1 MSFERGEGDW
11 TGAVAVNLVVTE
23 VMFGLVLLGGALL
36 TWPDVPW
43 TALMVVA
50 VVLNVVVPIAF
61 YPLSKTVWVAVD
73 LLFHP
78 LEEIEEMEAD
88 LRR

>member
-1 MSFERGEGDW
+1 MTFERGEGDW

-23 VMFGLVLLGGALL
+23 VLFGLVAMGGAVL

-43 TALMVVA
+43 TALMILAVA
-50 VVLNVVVPIAF
+50 LNVVFPIAF
-61 YPLSKTVWVAVD
+61 YPLSKTIWVAID
-73 LLFHP
+73 LTFHP
-78 LEEIEEMEAD
+78 LETMEEMEAD